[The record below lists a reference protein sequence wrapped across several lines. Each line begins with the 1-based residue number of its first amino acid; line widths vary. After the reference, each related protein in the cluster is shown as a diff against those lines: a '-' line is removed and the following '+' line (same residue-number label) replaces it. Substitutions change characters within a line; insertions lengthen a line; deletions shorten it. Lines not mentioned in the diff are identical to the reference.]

1 MAARGVSVGRKEY
14 YVSVIVEKLGLL
26 LCNLSFVFRA
36 VDIPQGMDLI
46 SNIKEASMALE
57 VNKLDLVVQMAQMT
71 IFPNNWK

>member
-1 MAARGVSVGRKEY
+1 MAERTVSMGRKEY

-36 VDIPQGMDLI
+36 VDNPQGMDLI
-46 SNIKEASMALE
+46 SNIKEASKALE

-71 IFPNNWK
+71 IFLNNWK